1 MEDIN
6 NNKDIDNIYK
16 GFLFMYTS
24 NVHEMDM
31 RLPSGYKI
39 QLVNEL
45 KQNKKKRSN
54 KLSQSNDR
62 KKRKTDYEETISI
75 NSQETLQYECSR
87 NKYSEKSKR
96 EKKPVD
102 RSFDFH
108 YNDNKKKKQNISLN
122 NNDIFKRCHKLI
134 KRMIDEPYADSF
146 IKIDNE

>member
-1 MEDIN
+1 
-6 NNKDIDNIYK
+6 
-16 GFLFMYTS
+16 MYSS

-39 QLVNEL
+39 QLVNDL

-54 KLSQSNDR
+54 KLSYSNDR
-62 KKRKTDYEETISI
+62 KKRKTDYEETLSI
-75 NSQETLQYECSR
+75 NSQETLEYDRSR

-122 NNDIFKRCHKLI
+122 NTNDIFKRCHKLI
-134 KRMIDEPYADSF
+134 KRMIDEPYANNF